1 MSHRFE
7 TDDATLVREPGVDAL
22 AGVMPKLDDEP
33 GPARRLPTARTS
45 RMVADILAAAAAPPL
60 ESAASSEAP
69 ETPEAS
75 EAPAPSTTTASA
87 PAPRKRWVPLLAAAL
102 VAAAV
107 VGAGAA
113 VITTRLM
120 ARAPA
125 PQAAPPAPSPIEV
138 APPAPSPSVAPPAP
152 AAIEVAPTPTEVAPI
167 DVAPPA
173 PPPRPRPVATDDA
186 PAADLLARA
195 NQARKDRAWRDADAL
210 YRRVATRFAGS
221 DAAVVAQLA
230 SATLHL
236 EHLGDARGALAGY
249 RRALAARPGGELGEE
264 ARWGIAEATR
274 ALGDRAGEA
283 AALRAFVDAHPGSAL
298 APAARRR
305 LAALS
310 SAP

>member
-1 MSHRFE
+1 MSRRFE

-33 GPARRLPTARTS
+33 GPARRLSTARTS
-45 RMVADILAAAAAPPL
+45 RMVADILAAAATPPV
-60 ESAASSEAP
+60 EVA
-69 ETPEAS
+69 ETAQT
-75 EAPAPSTTTASA
+75 PAPSTTTASA

-120 ARAPA
+120 RSAPA
-125 PQAAPPAPSPIEV
+125 PQAAPPAPTPS
-138 APPAPSPSVAPPAP
+138 PAPAMTPPAPPAP
-152 AAIEVAPTPTEVAPI
+152 APAEVAPIAVAPTPPT
-167 DVAPPA
+167 
-173 PPPRPRPVATDDA
+173 PRARPVERDDA

-210 YRRVATRFAGS
+210 YRRVAARFAGT

-236 EHLGDARGALAGY
+236 EHLGDARGALATY

-264 ARWGIAEATR
+264 ARWGVAEATR

-283 AALRAFVDAHPGSAL
+283 AALAAFLDAHPGSAL
-298 APAARRR
+298 APAAQRR

>member
-1 MSHRFE
+1 MSRRFE

-33 GPARRLPTARTS
+33 GPARRLSTARTS
-45 RMVADILAAAAAPPL
+45 RMVADILAAAATAPL
-60 ESAASSEAP
+60 ETS
-69 ETPEAS
+69 T
-75 EAPAPSTTTASA
+75 APAPPTTTASA

-120 ARAPA
+120 SSAPA
-125 PQAAPPAPSPIEV
+125 PQAAPPASPPPAPAV
-138 APPAPSPSVAPPAP
+138 TPPAPPAPSPNTS
-152 AAIEVAPTPTEVAPI
+152 PTPVEVAPI
-167 DVAPPA
+167 DVAPTA
-173 PPPRPRPVATDDA
+173 PPSPRPRAPAADDA

-210 YRRVATRFAGS
+210 YRRVAARFAGT

-236 EHLGDARGALAGY
+236 EHLGDARGALATY

-283 AALRAFVDAHPGSAL
+283 AALTAFLDAHPGSAL
-298 APAARRR
+298 APAAQRR

-310 SAP
+310 STP

>member
-33 GPARRLPTARTS
+33 GPARRLSTARAS
-45 RMVADILAAAAAPPL
+45 RMVADILAAAATPQL
-60 ESAASSEAP
+60 ETPASSDAP
-69 ETPEAS
+69 
-75 EAPAPSTTTASA
+75 PSTT

-120 ARAPA
+120 THAPA
-125 PQAAPPAPSPIEV
+125 PQAAPPAPP
-138 APPAPSPSVAPPAP
+138 APPTLTPAP
-152 AAIEVAPTPTEVAPI
+152 APAVAPI
-167 DVAPPA
+167 DVAPVAVAPPA

-210 YRRVATRFAGS
+210 YRRVAARFAGT

-236 EHLGDARGALAGY
+236 EHLGDARGALATY
-249 RRALAARPGGELGEE
+249 RRALTARAGGELGEE

-283 AALRAFVDAHPGSAL
+283 AALAAFLDAHPGSAL
-298 APAARRR
+298 APAAQRR

-310 SAP
+310 STP

>member
-1 MSHRFE
+1 MSHRFP

-45 RMVADILAAAAAPPL
+45 RMVADILAAAAAPL
-60 ESAASSEAP
+60 ESAGAPEAP
-69 ETPEAS
+69 EAP
-75 EAPAPSTTTASA
+75 EAPAPSTTASA

-120 ARAPA
+120 ARTPA
-125 PQAAPPAPSPIEV
+125 PQAAPPAPSVAPRAPSPLEV
-138 APPAPSPSVAPPAP
+138 TPPAPSP
-152 AAIEVAPTPTEVAPI
+152 IEVAPTPTDVAPI
-167 DVAPPA
+167 DVAPP

-210 YRRVATRFAGS
+210 YRRVAARFAGT

-230 SATLHL
+230 SASLHL

-274 ALGDRAGEA
+274 AIGDRAGEA
-283 AALRAFVDAHPGSAL
+283 TALRAFVDAHPGSAL
-298 APAARRR
+298 APAAQRR